1 MPPVLLAYTVCSTLP
16 LVRAPP
22 ERFLLPYDVEDGV
35 RYYI

>member
-1 MPPVLLAYTVCSTLP
+1 MLLACAVCSTLP
-16 LVRAPP
+16 LVQAPP